1 MRLRG
6 CLLRVLPCFYD
17 LSWDEMLESFVMEDF
32 RIKLV
37 EDVLKVIDKSGVLPH

>member
-17 LSWDEMLESFVMEDF
+17 LSREMLESFVMEDF